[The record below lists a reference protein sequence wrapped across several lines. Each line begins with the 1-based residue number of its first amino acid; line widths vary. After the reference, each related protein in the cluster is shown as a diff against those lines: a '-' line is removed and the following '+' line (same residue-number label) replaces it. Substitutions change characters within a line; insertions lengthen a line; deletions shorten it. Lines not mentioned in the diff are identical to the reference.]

1 MTGMFLMKSNCIF
14 LFWFMIFGSYSYGQN
29 LECKR
34 FTNGSFKIVD
44 SEMGTSFIRRNG
56 ARQSEITEGKKDS
69 TTFIVKWIDDCTYT
83 LTPTKK
89 TRKNYPSLP
98 ENATLTVKIIE
109 TKDNSYIQTS
119 TSNFSDI
126 KATNEVIKVQ

>member
-1 MTGMFLMKSNCIF
+1 MFIIMTLS
-14 LFWFMIFGSYSYGQN
+14 SYLYGQN
-29 LECKR
+29 LECNR
-34 FTNGSFKIVD
+34 FKNGSFKIID
-44 SEMGTSFIRRNG
+44 SETGTSFIERNG

-83 LTPTKK
+83 LTPTKETLNK
-89 TRKNYPSLP
+89 YQSLP
-98 ENATLTVKIIE
+98 DNATLTVRIIE
-109 TKDNSYIQTS
+109 TQANSYTQIS